1 MSRLN
6 DVLEEYGKLYGI
18 VSEQMPPPPPA
29 GDPGMGAPAPAAAA
43 PPPPPAP
50 AGPEGQPPEEEAK
63 PSAREDVEKV
73 QDMQDAL
80 GIDPSKLM
88 STDKSVFSDEVT
100 PINALKKLKKIR
112 QIVQDNKPPTDL

>member
-1 MSRLN
+1 MSKLVN
-6 DVLEEYGKLYGI
+6 VLEKYGKLYGL
-18 VSEQMPPPPPA
+18 VSENMPPPA
-29 GDPGMGAPAPAAAA
+29 DPSMGAPAPAAAA

-50 AGPEGQPPEEEAK
+50 AGPPGEQLPPQEDEQPSP
-63 PSAREDVEKV
+63 REDVEKV

-100 PINALKKLKKIR
+100 PINARKKLKKIR

>member
-1 MSRLN
+1 MSKLVE
-6 DVLEEYGKLYGI
+6 VLEKYGKLYGL
-18 VSEQMPPPPPA
+18 VSEEMPMPGADPAMGAAPPA
-29 GDPGMGAPAPAAAA
+29 APA

-50 AGPEGQPPEEEAK
+50 AGPPAPPAEDAK

-88 STDKSVFSDEVT
+88 SSDKSVFSDEVT
-100 PINALKKLKKIR
+100 PINAQKKLKKIR

>member
-1 MSRLN
+1 MSKLT
-6 DVLEEYGKLYGI
+6 DVLNKYGKLYGV
-18 VSEQMPPPPPA
+18 VSENMPPPPG
-29 GDPGMGAPAPAAAA
+29 GDAMGGAPPAAPA

-50 AGPEGQPPEEEAK
+50 AGPTPPPEEDVK

-88 STDKSVFSDEVT
+88 STDKAIFSQEVT
-100 PINALKKLKKIR
+100 PINAQKKLKKIR